1 MVIML
6 EKAIGFGQ
14 WRFREEGETSME
26 CVCGIPKREAGVL
39 YQFRCVQ
46 IWMSEGFC
54 TAVFCRMIL
63 AVVRVKLPTHRVS
76 FGLSCL
82 HPHGLVQY

>member
-14 WRFREEGETSME
+14 WRFREEGET
-26 CVCGIPKREAGVL
+26 
-39 YQFRCVQ
+39 RCVQ